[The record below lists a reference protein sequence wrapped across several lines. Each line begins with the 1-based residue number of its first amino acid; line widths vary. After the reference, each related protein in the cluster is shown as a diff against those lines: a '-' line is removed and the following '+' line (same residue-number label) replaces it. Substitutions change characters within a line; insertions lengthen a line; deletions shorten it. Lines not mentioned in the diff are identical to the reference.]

1 MRFATPTALVAT
13 LALALTTHALA
24 QTAPSSTSCPVRC
37 DMPSSGLLGWWPGD
51 GNARDVQMRS
61 NGRLKDGAG
70 FASGFVNQAFQFDGV
85 NAYVNVPD
93 TSILRSVT
101 NAVTIT
107 AWIRPQLAPS
117 GAAFVFA
124 RREPLVTEG
133 YSLFIN
139 NDGYL
144 RAQFQTDEY
153 LDVDSQNPVI
163 AYDGSWQHVAVTADG
178 STGQVVLYLNGSAV
192 PLNYNGTLSGA
203 FAPASQLYIGRRQTA
218 DTPEGVAGALN
229 FKGLIDEVQLYN
241 RVLSGREI
249 QRLFLDGARGQCK
262 PRMPE

>member
-1 MRFATPTALVAT
+1 
-13 LALALTTHALA
+13 
-24 QTAPSSTSCPVRC
+24 
-37 DMPSSGLLGWWPGD
+37 
-51 GNARDVQMRS
+51 MRS
-61 NGRLKDGAG
+61 NGTLADGAA
-70 FASGFVNQAFQFDGV
+70 FAPGFVSQAFRFDGV

-101 NAVTIT
+101 GAIT
-107 AWIRPQLAPS
+107 VSAWIRPQLAPS
-117 GAAFVFA
+117 GAAFIFS

-144 RAQFQTDEY
+144 RAQFQTDDY

-163 AYDGSWQHVAVTADG
+163 VYDGSWQHVAMTADT
-178 STGQVVLYLNGSAV
+178 STGTVVLYLNGSAV
-192 PLNYNGTLSGA
+192 PLNYTGTLSGA
-203 FAPASQLYIGRRQTA
+203 FAQFSQLYIGRRQTA
-218 DTPEGVAGALN
+218 DTPEGAGGALN

-241 RVLSGREI
+241 RALSAAEI
-249 QRLFLDGARGQCK
+249 QHLFLDGARGQCK